1 MMLRAAFVVAALVSV
16 TFCFADEEPIRAS
29 IIDSETDRVP
39 LETVAPEYPR
49 KARRDRI
56 EGEVMVCFDIDRQG
70 RPRRIAVRRSSGRQF
85 EKPSIRAV
93 RASSFRPLEDDE
105 PLQTLKTCRT
115 FVFALVPQEQQSSD

>member
-1 MMLRAAFVVAALVSV
+1 MKLQSFFAVAVLTIAVVG
-16 TFCFADEEPIRAS
+16 FAEEEPIRAS

-49 KARRDRI
+49 KARRDRV

-70 RPRRIAVRRSSGRQF
+70 RPRRIAVRRSTGRQF

-115 FVFALVPQEQQSSD
+115 FVFALVPLEAESSD

>member
-1 MMLRAAFVVAALVSV
+1 MKLRSFFAVAVLTIAVVG
-16 TFCFADEEPIRAS
+16 FAEEEPIRAAV
-29 IIDSETDRVP
+29 IDSETDRVP

-49 KARRDRI
+49 KARRDRV

-70 RPRRIAVRRSSGRQF
+70 RPRRIAVRRSTGRQF

-115 FVFALVPQEQQSSD
+115 FVFALVPLEAESSD